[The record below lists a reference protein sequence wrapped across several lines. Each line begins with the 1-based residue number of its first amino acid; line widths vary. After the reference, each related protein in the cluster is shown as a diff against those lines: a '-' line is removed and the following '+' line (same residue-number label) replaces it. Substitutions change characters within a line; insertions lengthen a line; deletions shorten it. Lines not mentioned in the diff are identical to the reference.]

1 MNALR
6 NIDLS
11 VAAPPATDAVLS
23 ANGIFKRFG
32 KNEARVD
39 ALKNVGVH
47 INAGEFCALCG
58 PSGSGK
64 STLLNILGCLDRPD
78 AGEIWL
84 DGVEVP
90 LSNENSLRDL
100 RRSHFGFVFQNFNLV
115 PTLSA
120 VENVEMALFHAPKKH
135 GKKREMAREMLELVG
150 LGDRMEHRPA
160 ALSGGQ
166 QQRVAV
172 ARALVRHPKLIFA
185 DEPTANLDA
194 TNAFE
199 LMDVM
204 EKLREQSGCAFII
217 STHDARLMD
226 RFGRIVT
233 LEDGRI
239 IS

>member
-6 NIDLS
+6 TLDQS
-11 VAAPPATDAVLS
+11 VTGMPVTDAVLS
-23 ANGIFKRFG
+23 AKGIYKSFG
-32 KNEARVD
+32 KGEARVD
-39 ALKNVGVH
+39 ALKGVDLQ
-47 INAGEFCALCG
+47 INAGVFCALCG

-78 AGEIWL
+78 SGKIYLNGKEAL
-84 DGVEVP
+84 
-90 LSNENSLRDL
+90 LSDENSLRDL
-100 RRSHFGFVFQNFNLV
+100 RRNHFGFVFQNFNLV

-120 VENVEMALFHAPKKH
+120 VENVEMALFHLPYKRS
-135 GKKREMAREMLELVG
+135 KKREMARDMLDMVG
-150 LGDRMEHRPA
+150 LGERLHHRPA

-194 TNAFE
+194 KNAFE

-204 EKLREQSGCAFII
+204 DRLREQSGCAFIV

-226 RFGRIVT
+226 RFTRIVT

-239 IS
+239 VS